1 MHYQNQRV
9 TSLTAPIQAILDS
22 ADFERTVSTGVDYYR
37 HLDRMDLEFT
47 CDDEDVFGTS
57 SSIEW
62 LRTEA
67 YKYEYSVNG
76 EV

>member
-1 MHYQNQRV
+1 MHYRNQRV
-9 TSLTAPIQAILDS
+9 TTLTPSIQAVLDKS
-22 ADFERTVSTGVDYYR
+22 EFERTVSTGVDYYR

-67 YKYEYSVNG
+67 NKEA
-76 EV
+76 

>member
-1 MHYQNQRV
+1 
-9 TSLTAPIQAILDS
+9 LDS

-47 CDDEDVFGTS
+47 CDDEDVYGTYE
-57 SSIEW
+57 SIEW

-67 YKYEYSVNG
+67 NKEA
-76 EV
+76 

>member
-9 TSLTAPIQAILDS
+9 TSLTTSIQAVLDGS
-22 ADFERTVSTGVDYYR
+22 NFQRTVSTGVDYYR

-47 CDDEDVFGTS
+47 SDGEDVYGTYE
-57 SSIEW
+57 SIEW

-67 YKYEYSVNG
+67 NKEA
-76 EV
+76 